1 MFSSLFD
8 GRTKSQHTAFG
19 LSKFESDKSKPSTSF
34 LQLNKPEKF
43 SADSIFKKNYETKS
57 SSSFP
62 LVDPRL
68 RTNYD
73 QTERTMSKPR
83 EVFIDSVAKQIFDS
97 FFPPHL
103 ELVCFELCIMYSFY
117 MRKFRKI
124 ITDASISIFT
134 TKKTDFEKRIK
145 RKNELVALKT
155 QIFNSVV
162 ESCTSQLL
170 ESLAK
175 DELRYFLFLL
185 T

>member
-8 GRTKSQHTAFG
+8 GRTKSQQFG

-34 LQLNKPEKF
+34 LQLNKPEK
-43 SADSIFKKNYETKS
+43 DSIFKKNYETKS

-97 FFPPHL
+97 FFPPLL
-103 ELVCFELCIMYSFY
+103 ELVCFELCIMYSFS

-124 ITDASISIFT
+124 IDDASVSIFT